1 MKPEEQQALQ
11 TWLALEHE
19 AVWLYG
25 QIGARV
31 RDLAGDARAS
41 YDAHRTERDHLLA
54 ALHDAGATPAGPQ
67 LTYGDTL
74 VSSAKQARAAAADL
88 EDRICAACVTVV
100 GVAGGA
106 GRTRAVAGLR
116 AAALSAVDWHA
127 DPQPFPGLRGSR

>member
-1 MKPEEQQALQ
+1 VKPEEQQALQ

-31 RDLAGDARAS
+31 RDLSGAARGS

-54 ALHDAGATPAGPQ
+54 TLNDAGATPVGPQ
-67 LTYGDTL
+67 LTYGDDL
-74 VSSAKQARAAAADL
+74 VNSAKQARTAAADL
-88 EDRICAACVTVV
+88 EDRICAVCVTIV
-100 GVAGGA
+100 GLAGTT

-116 AAALSAVDWHA
+116 AAALAAVDWDA
-127 DPQPFPGLRGSR
+127 DPQPFPGLR